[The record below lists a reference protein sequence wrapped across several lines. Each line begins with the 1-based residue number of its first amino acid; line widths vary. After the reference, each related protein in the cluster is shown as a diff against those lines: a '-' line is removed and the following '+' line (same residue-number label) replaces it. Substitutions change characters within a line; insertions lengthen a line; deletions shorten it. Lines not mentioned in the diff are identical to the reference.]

1 MCVRG
6 KYKQVRLF
14 GQIGRDYSKNYVEKV
29 LMRKKVYEDLCVY
42 KKRML
47 NLQVNN

>member
-1 MCVRG
+1 M
-6 KYKQVRLF
+6 KQYDWHGDF
-14 GQIGRDYSKNYVEKV
+14 ANIEEIPFPETKNYVEKV

-47 NLQVNN
+47 NLQFNN